1 MIYRCPDGATFRSYQ
16 AMCDHMI
23 ELSLRQKNY
32 TMALYYKKE
41 KEKMTNRQETEFPIF
56 IIFII
61 IFFIAVLFG
70 WLK

>member
-32 TMALYYKKE
+32 KMALYYKKE
-41 KEKMTNRQETEFPIF
+41 KEEMTNRQKKGFPIF

-61 IFFIAVLFG
+61 IFFISVLFG
-70 WLK
+70 WVK